1 MDTSPVQYSDTF
13 DLKVAHFTSRAQPG
27 QRIHFDIYDFTMTDS
42 YLRGVQTNIE
52 ENCPVVAVFKDN
64 EESVMKSLCDGRTR
78 QRHVYTSSGHTIDVE
93 LVLRQSIATSTLF
106 LIKYEGK

>member
-1 MDTSPVQYSDTF
+1 
-13 DLKVAHFTSRAQPG
+13 
-27 QRIHFDIYDFTMTDS
+27 MTDS

-52 ENCPVVAVFKDN
+52 ENCPVVAVFKDK

-78 QRHVYTSSGHTIDVE
+78 ERHVYTSSGHTIDVE
-93 LVLRQSIATSTLF
+93 LVLRESIATSTLF